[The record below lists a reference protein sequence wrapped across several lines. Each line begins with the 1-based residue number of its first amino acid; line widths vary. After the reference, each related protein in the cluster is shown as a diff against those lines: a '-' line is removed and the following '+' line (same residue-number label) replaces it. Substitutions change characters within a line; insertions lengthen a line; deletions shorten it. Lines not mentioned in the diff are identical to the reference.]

1 MKGMSTP
8 HRITRWLAESPPIWL
23 TVYASISA
31 FGLYTCI
38 YAFRKTFSVAT
49 FEDIVFLNI
58 SYKVW
63 LVTFQ
68 VGGYA
73 LSKFIGI
80 KVISELRSPSRAGGI
95 LLMVSIAAVSWFL
108 FGLIPSP
115 YNIVCLFFSGL
126 PLGLVWG
133 MVFSYLEGRRMTE
146 VLGISLSVSFIF
158 SAGLCRTVG
167 SLVMENFGSSEYWM
181 PFVTSCL
188 FLVPLLLFLFLL
200 DKLPPPGTE
209 DEKFRTKRIPMHGEQ
224 RYHFLMT
231 FFPGIILFI
240 IAYMLLTT
248 FRDFRDNFSAEI
260 WAAVSDTH
268 NSSIYTTTEVVVSLL
283 VLTCM
288 GGLILIR
295 NNHQALTMNHVIII
309 AGFMLI
315 GLANFLF
322 ENTRINASTWMIL
335 IGTGLYMGYI
345 PFNSI
350 FFDRLLATFKY
361 TGTVGFI
368 MYLADAF
375 GYLGSISV
383 LYVKEFVG
391 IQVGWLTFFIQSGYF
406 ISTSGSLLMLA
417 SMIYFYQKKKSYSF
431 FLKKGKKVLPVKNLI

>member
-1 MKGMSTP
+1 MTARSNAHP
-8 HRITRWLAESPPIWL
+8 ITRWLAASHPGWFTL
-23 TVYASISA
+23 YASISA

-49 FEDIVFLNI
+49 FEDVVFLNI

-68 VGGYA
+68 VAGYA

-80 KVISELRSPSRAGGI
+80 KVISELRSHSRAGGI
-95 LLMVSIAAVSWFL
+95 LLMVSIAALSWLL
-108 FGLIPSP
+108 FAFIPSP

-158 SAGLCRTVG
+158 SAGLCRTAG
-167 SLVMENFGSSEYWM
+167 SLVMENFGTSEFWM

-188 FLVPLLLFLFLL
+188 FLLPLLCFLFLL
-200 DKLPPPGTE
+200 DKLPPPGAE
-209 DEKFRTKRIPMHGEQ
+209 DEKFRTKRMPMNGEQ

-231 FFPGIILFI
+231 FLPGIVLFI

-260 WAAVSDTH
+260 WAAVNVTH
-268 NSSIYTTTEVVVSLL
+268 NAAIYTTTEVVVSLI
-283 VLTCM
+283 VLLCM

-295 NNHQALTMNHVIII
+295 NNQKALMMNHVIIVT
-309 AGFMLI
+309 GFLLI
-315 GLANFLF
+315 GIANLLF
-322 ENTRINASTWMIL
+322 ENTRINSSTWMIL

-383 LYVKEFVG
+383 LYLKEFVG
-391 IQVGWLTFFIQSGYF
+391 IQVGWLTFFMQSGYF
-406 ISTSGSLLMLA
+406 ISMSGTVLILSSML
-417 SMIYFYQKKKSYSF
+417 YFYQKNKSYSF
-431 FLKKGKKVLPVKNLI
+431 FLKKGKRVLPVKNLI

>member
-1 MKGMSTP
+1 MRVSST
-8 HRITRWLAESPPIWL
+8 HRITRWLATSDSIWL
-23 TVYASISA
+23 TLYASISA

-38 YAFRKTFSVAT
+38 YAFRKAFSVAT
-49 FEDIVFLNI
+49 FADLEFLNI

-73 LSKFIGI
+73 LSKFMGI
-80 KVISELRSPSRAGGI
+80 KIISELRSHSRAGGI
-95 LLMVSIAAVSWFL
+95 LLMVSVAALSWLL
-108 FGLIPSP
+108 FALIPPP
-115 YNIVCLFFSGL
+115 YNMILLFFTGL

-133 MVFSYLEGRRMTE
+133 MIFAYLEGRRMTE

-158 SAGLCRTVG
+158 SAGLSRTVG
-167 SLVMENFGSSEYWM
+167 SLVMENFGTSEYWM

-188 FLVPLLLFLFLL
+188 FLVPLLLFLFLINQ
-200 DKLPPPGTE
+200 LPPPGEE
-209 DEKFRTKRIPMHGEQ
+209 DEKFRTKRMPMNGEQ

-231 FFPGIILFI
+231 FLPGIVLFI
-240 IAYMLLTT
+240 LAYMLLTT

-260 WAAVSDTH
+260 WAAVQVEH
-268 NSSIYTTTEVVVSLL
+268 NAAIYTTTEIVVSLL
-283 VLTCM
+283 VLACM

-295 NNHQALTMNHVIII
+295 NNQRALMMNHVIIV
-309 AGFMLI
+309 AGFLLI
-315 GLANFLF
+315 GIANLLF
-322 ENTRINASTWMIL
+322 ENTLINASTWMIL

-350 FFDRLLATFKY
+350 FFDRLLATFRY

-383 LYVKEFVG
+383 LYIKEFVG
-391 IQVGWLTFFIQSGYF
+391 IRVGWLTFFTQSGYF
-406 ISTSGSLLMLA
+406 ISLGGSLLMIA
-417 SMIYFYQKKKSYSF
+417 SMMYFYQKERGYSF
-431 FLKKGKKVLPVKNLI
+431 EIKKRSRSLQIKNLF